1 MWYIIIYST
10 YIIIITAHTK
20 AGAMIAKCMLGAMP

>member
-1 MWYIIIYST
+1 MWHIITYST
-10 YIIIITAHTK
+10 YIIIIIADTK